1 MKILMH
7 KFGYLGLLAIVL
19 CSACATTETIIS
31 KPKVELTGVELHKV
45 DFGSQTFLLRFEVS
59 NPNGFPLPVESV
71 RYRILFDEQNF
82 AGGETQAN
90 FTIPARGEG
99 AFTLS
104 VETDFLG
111 SATQIAS
118 LLRGGIPE
126 HVVYELRGSL
136 AIDIPLVRPLAFTNS
151 GVIPI
156 EKQPF

>member
-7 KFGYLGLLAIVL
+7 KMNILSVLVVML
-19 CSACATTETIIS
+19 CSACATTETLIS
-31 KPKVELTGVELHKV
+31 KPDVQLTGVELSEV
-45 DFGSQTFLLRFEVS
+45 GFGSQTFLLRFEVS

-71 RYRILFDEQNF
+71 KYRILFDEQKF
-82 AGGETQAN
+82 AGGETLAN
-90 FTIPARGEG
+90 FTIPAQSDG

-126 HVVYELRGSL
+126 HVEYELQGSL

-156 EKQPF
+156 QKQPF